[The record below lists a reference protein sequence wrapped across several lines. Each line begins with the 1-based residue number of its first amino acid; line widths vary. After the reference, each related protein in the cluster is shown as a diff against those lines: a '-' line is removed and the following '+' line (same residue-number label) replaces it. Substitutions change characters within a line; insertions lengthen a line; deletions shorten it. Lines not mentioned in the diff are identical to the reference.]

1 MPLAEFD
8 TNENFDEINLNSNS
22 KGVTNTSQSTVGM
35 FTTQNSSSRAPNA
48 SIQANN
54 NTIEINHSNKL
65 SLSSLYLLIILVS
78 ILFI

>member
-22 KGVTNTSQSTVGM
+22 KGVTNIS
-35 FTTQNSSSRAPNA
+35 TQNTSSRAPNA

-65 SLSSLYLLIILVS
+65 SLSSLYLLIIILVS

>member
-1 MPLAEFD
+1 LPLAEFD

-22 KGVTNTSQSTVGM
+22 KGVTNTSQSSVGM
-35 FTTQNSSSRAPNA
+35 LTTQNTRSQAPNA
-48 SIQANN
+48 SIQASN

-65 SLSSLYLLIILVS
+65 NLSSLYLLIILVS